1 MPTKEFSR
9 KGPADL
15 ERPCGTSLP
24 HETVLAALPSRT
36 RSMPCSRTDIVQAGF
51 TARLR
56 AFRARGLLVKK
67 RSPGN
72 T

>member
-1 MPTKEFSR
+1 
-9 KGPADL
+9 
-15 ERPCGTSLP
+15 
-24 HETVLAALPSRT
+24 
-36 RSMPCSRTDIVQAGF
+36 MPCSPTDIVQAGF

-67 RSPGN
+67 KSPGN

>member
-1 MPTKEFSR
+1 
-9 KGPADL
+9 
-15 ERPCGTSLP
+15 
-24 HETVLAALPSRT
+24 
-36 RSMPCSRTDIVQAGF
+36 MPCSPTDIVQAGF

-67 RSPGN
+67 SPAYHIAQPGGVGTLGRPGN